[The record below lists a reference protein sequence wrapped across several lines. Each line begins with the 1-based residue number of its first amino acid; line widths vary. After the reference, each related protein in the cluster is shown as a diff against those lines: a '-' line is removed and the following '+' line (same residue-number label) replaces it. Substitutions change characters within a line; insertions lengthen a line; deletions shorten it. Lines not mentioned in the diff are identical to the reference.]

1 MKANRT
7 LILVSLLI
15 IILSVSCKKKKIPT
29 TVIPETLSIGTAYQG
44 GKIAYILQ
52 PGDIGY
58 DANVQHGIIAAT
70 SDQSTGAEWGYYG
83 SLISGADGQ
92 SIGAGPQ
99 NTIDII
105 NGCLTPGIAADIC
118 GDLVL
123 FGYTDWYLPSAEE
136 LHKMVGV
143 TALNLSTYYH
153 SSTEYNS
160 TNAIYEGLTIG
171 DFYRTPG
178 TGSYPSGTTKT
189 GNPLNVRAIRSF

>member
-15 IILSVSCKKKKIPT
+15 IILSVSCKKKYPT

-44 GKIAYILQ
+44 GRIAYILQ

-123 FGYTDWYLPSAEE
+123 FGYTDWYLPSKDE
-136 LHKMVGV
+136 LQKLFANQVAIGFTPTGTV
-143 TALNLSTYYH
+143 WYW
-153 SSTEYNS
+153 SSTEFDANTARVQS
-160 TNAIYEGLTIG
+160 TLVQSILSKSQTAY
-171 DFYRTPG
+171 
-178 TGSYPSGTTKT
+178 
-189 GNPLNVRAIRSF
+189 VRAVRSF

>member
-7 LILVSLLI
+7 LILISLLI

-83 SLISGADGQ
+83 SLITGADGQ
-92 SIGAGPQ
+92 AIGAGPQ

-123 FGYTDWYLPSAEE
+123 FGYTDWYLPSKEE
-136 LHKMVGV
+136 LQKLFANQVAIGFTPTGTV
-143 TALNLSTYYH
+143 WSW
-153 SSTEYNS
+153 SSTEFDANTARVQS
-160 TNAIYEGLTIG
+160 TLVQSILSKSQTAY
-171 DFYRTPG
+171 
-178 TGSYPSGTTKT
+178 
-189 GNPLNVRAIRSF
+189 VRAVRSF

>member
-118 GDLVL
+118 GDFVL
-123 FGYTDWYLPSAEE
+123 FGYTDWYLPSKDE
-136 LHKMVGV
+136 LQKLFANQVAIGFTPTGTV
-143 TALNLSTYYH
+143 WYW
-153 SSTEYNS
+153 SSTEFDANTARVQS
-160 TNAIYEGLTIG
+160 TLVQSILSKSQTAY
-171 DFYRTPG
+171 
-178 TGSYPSGTTKT
+178 
-189 GNPLNVRAIRSF
+189 VRAVRSF

>member
-44 GKIAYILQ
+44 GKIAYIRQ

-99 NTIDII
+99 NTIEII

-123 FGYTDWYLPSAEE
+123 FGYTDWYLPSKDE
-136 LHKMVGV
+136 LQKLFANQVAIGFTPTGTV
-143 TALNLSTYYH
+143 WYW
-153 SSTEYNS
+153 SSTELDDNTARVQS
-160 TNAIYEGLTIG
+160 TLVQSILSKSQTAY
-171 DFYRTPG
+171 
-178 TGSYPSGTTKT
+178 
-189 GNPLNVRAIRSF
+189 VRAVRSF

>member
-7 LILVSLLI
+7 LILISLLI

-83 SLISGADGQ
+83 SLITGADGQ
-92 SIGAGPQ
+92 AIGAGPQ

-123 FGYTDWYLPSAEE
+123 FGYTDWYLPSKDE
-136 LHKMVGV
+136 LQKLFSNQVAIGFTPMGPVW
-143 TALNLSTYYH
+143 YW
-153 SSTEYNS
+153 SSTEFDDNTARVQS
-160 TNAIYEGLTIG
+160 TISQSILSKSQTAY
-171 DFYRTPG
+171 
-178 TGSYPSGTTKT
+178 
-189 GNPLNVRAIRSF
+189 VRAVRSF

>member
-7 LILVSLLI
+7 LILISLLI

-58 DANVQHGIIAAT
+58 DANVQHGIIAA
-70 SDQSTGAEWGYYG
+70 SNDQSTGAEWGYYG
-83 SLISGADGQ
+83 SLITGADGQ
-92 SIGAGPQ
+92 AIGAGPQ

-123 FGYTDWYLPSAEE
+123 FGYTDWYLPSKDE
-136 LHKMVGV
+136 LQKLFSNQVAIGFTPTGV
-143 TALNLSTYYH
+143 WYW
-153 SSTEYNS
+153 SSTEFDDNTARVQS
-160 TNAIYEGLTIG
+160 TISQSILSKSQTAY
-171 DFYRTPG
+171 
-178 TGSYPSGTTKT
+178 
-189 GNPLNVRAIRSF
+189 VRAVRSF